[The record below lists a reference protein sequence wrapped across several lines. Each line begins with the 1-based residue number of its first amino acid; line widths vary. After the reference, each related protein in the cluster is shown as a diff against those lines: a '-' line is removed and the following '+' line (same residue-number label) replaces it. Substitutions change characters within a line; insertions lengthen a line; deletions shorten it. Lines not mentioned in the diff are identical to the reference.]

1 MTIEDFNE
9 QYPYLISILVH
20 GRAGSLLFD
29 KPTWIEEARCRSE
42 AQAKEVALSL
52 SLRWSAV
59 RVSKFVHDASGARFE
74 PCLWYP
80 DKAKCEETE
89 ARYTS
94 ELAEENARLQS
105 ESIPVSERKEAQ

>member
-9 QYPYLISILVH
+9 QYPFLISILVH

-29 KPTWIEEARCRSE
+29 KPTWIEEARCRRE
-42 AQAKEVALSL
+42 VQAQEVAVSL

-80 DKAKCEETE
+80 SRDVCVETE

-94 ELAEENARLQS
+94 ELAEENARLQA
-105 ESIPVSERKEAQ
+105 ESRPVSERKEAQ